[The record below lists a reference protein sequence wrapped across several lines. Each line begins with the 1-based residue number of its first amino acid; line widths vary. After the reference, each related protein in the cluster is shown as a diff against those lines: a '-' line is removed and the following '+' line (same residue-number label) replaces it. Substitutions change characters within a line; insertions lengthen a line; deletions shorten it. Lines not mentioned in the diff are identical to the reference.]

1 MWKTP
6 GRRPTEALVV
16 HWGKRR
22 LLPQY
27 GGVELT
33 GVQEGGSERGF

>member
-16 HWGKRR
+16 HWGERR